1 MRIAARHSSC
11 SPLLAGAAVS
21 TAGASACTAGPVPPM
36 ATRSPA
42 PCAVPTASA
51 NSQKQ
56 STPAQSRAKFLRSIP
71 RTSPRKV
78 SGCILCKKRGVNA
91 LFYGMKI
98 CYNRRVYKHFSWL
111 TLSGRF
117 ASSSPK
123 GRAFDIIGNFPMTV
137 KTSHFGGGGIA
148 QAMTERVS
156 QFIVLILSSITQNAA
171 PGYPETAF

>member
-11 SPLLAGAAVS
+11 SPLLAGAAAS

-123 GRAFDIIGNFPMTV
+123 GRAFD
-137 KTSHFGGGGIA
+137 KTSNFAWIAKASPFGRGGSA
-148 QAMTERVS
+148 SALTERVRP
-156 QFIVLILSSITQNAA
+156 FI
-171 PGYPETAF
+171 